1 MLSGGIDVLEFVTVG
16 EWERWL
22 ESNHADAT
30 EAWLRIARR
39 NSAVPGLTIEDALD
53 GALCFGWIDG
63 QRKSNDAD
71 SFLQRY
77 SPRRRT
83 SSWSRINVDKFE
95 TLAAAGRVRP
105 AGFAQRDAAR
115 ADGRWDAAYASQWIA
130 ETPPDLAAALAEVP
144 GAAAAFEAM
153 SRSDRY
159 AVILTLLKA
168 RTPQRRAE
176 LVVRAVA
183 DLGAAALA
191 ADPAGRLLPPLAAP
205 VEVAVLDLDPG
216 ARRRFP
222 DEPDLHLARPGG
234 IGEGGPRVGD
244 NGHDA

>member
-1 MLSGGIDVLEFVTVG
+1 MRSGGLDVLEFVTVD

-22 ESNHADAT
+22 ENHHADAG

-39 NSAVPGLTIEDALD
+39 GSAVPGLTIEDALD

-63 QRKSNDAD
+63 QRRSNDAD

-83 SSWSRINVDKFE
+83 SSWSRINVEKFE
-95 TLAAAGRVRP
+95 ALAAAGRVRP
-105 AGFAQRDAAR
+105 AGYAQRDAAR
-115 ADGRWDAAYASQWIA
+115 ADGRWDAAYASQRTA
-130 ETPPDLAAALAEVP
+130 ETPPDLKAALAENP
-144 GAAAAFEAM
+144 AAAAAFEAL

-176 LVVRAVA
+176 LVARAVA
-183 DLGAAALA
+183 DLNASGIRAQ
-191 ADPAGRLLPPLAAP
+191 DP
-205 VEVAVLDLDPG
+205 
-216 ARRRFP
+216 
-222 DEPDLHLARPGG
+222 
-234 IGEGGPRVGD
+234 
-244 NGHDA
+244 